1 VRSDAEF
8 KQMRIQGAKLIPLD
22 HLVQRM
28 GDLPKDRVIL
38 VVCRSGGRSS
48 AAARELSAAGYE
60 VINMRGGMI
69 DWQSAGLPIRKG

>member
-1 VRSDAEF
+1 
-8 KQMRIQGAKLIPLD
+8 
-22 HLVQRM
+22 M